1 MNLPSFYSPL
11 CCDTSS
17 HILGLIESS
26 KIQVM
31 VFILLGMSSREAWW
45 VFNSDSDAL
54 TVSFLQSTTTKVK
67 LQEDE
72 IIEYISLIGILNKK
86 VSPLAPVTRNYF

>member
-1 MNLPSFYSPL
+1 
-11 CCDTSS
+11 
-17 HILGLIESS
+17 
-26 KIQVM
+26 M

-54 TVSFLQSTTTKVK
+54 TESFLQSTTTKVK

-72 IIEYISLIGILNKK
+72 TIEYISLIGILNKK

>member
-1 MNLPSFYSPL
+1 
-11 CCDTSS
+11 
-17 HILGLIESS
+17 
-26 KIQVM
+26 M

-54 TVSFLQSTTTKVK
+54 TESFLQSTTTKVK

-86 VSPLAPVTRNYF
+86 FHPWHLLPGIIFKVWFRFHFVLFI